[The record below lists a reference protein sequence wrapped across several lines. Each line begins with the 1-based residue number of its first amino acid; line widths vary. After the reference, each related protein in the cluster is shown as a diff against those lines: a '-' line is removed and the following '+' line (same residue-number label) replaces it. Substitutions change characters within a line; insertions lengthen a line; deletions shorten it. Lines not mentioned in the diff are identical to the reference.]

1 LLSLLSSVSVASLS
15 SLPSHYSLIPIALR
29 TFLHLPRRDII
40 QLSLFPLSFIP
51 CQPPHH
57 VNMPIR
63 IRLRA
68 PNGQHTLSLDD
79 NAAVSDLL
87 SAITT
92 STDLPLYELKW
103 NFPPQPLDPSLYGL
117 STLLK
122 DTDLKLN
129 GAQIMV
135 IAQATGDPSEAQPES
150 STQSSTQSPSAP
162 LSLQRKENPSLKDT
176 PEVFVADRAG
186 TVVLRVMPDDNSCMF
201 RAVGSAVLTDS
212 LDSMTELRSLVA
224 QAIQRD
230 PDYYN
235 EAILQRA
242 PDDYCKWIQYS
253 DSWGGGIEL
262 SILSQEFDIEIA
274 SINVQDL
281 RVDRFNEGKPRRCIL
296 VYSGIH
302 YDTIAFVPAGSPTFS
317 PDNDVK
323 LFDAGD
329 DVILQAAR
337 ELCGELKKQRY
348 YTDTQNF
355 DIKCNTCGWKGAGQ
369 QEAVQHA
376 NETGHYDFGE
386 GS

>member
-1 LLSLLSSVSVASLS
+1 
-15 SLPSHYSLIPIALR
+15 
-29 TFLHLPRRDII
+29 
-40 QLSLFPLSFIP
+40 
-51 CQPPHH
+51 
-57 VNMPIR
+57 MPIR

-68 PNGQHTLSLDD
+68 PNGQHTLALDD

-92 STDLPLYELKW
+92 STELPLYELKW

-135 IAQATGDPSEAQPES
+135 IAQATGDPSETKQDSQP
-150 STQSSTQSPSAP
+150 TTQSPSAP
-162 LSLQRKENPSLKDT
+162 LSLQRKEKAGLKDT
-176 PEVFVADRAG
+176 PEVPVPDRAG

-201 RAVGSAVLTDS
+201 RAVGSAVLTDT

-230 PDYYN
+230 QDQYN
-235 EAILQRA
+235 EAILQRT

-281 RVDRFNEGKPRRCIL
+281 RVDRFNEGKARRCIL

-302 YDTIAFVPAGSPTFS
+302 YDTIAFVPAGSSTFS
-317 PDNDVK
+317 PENDIK
-323 LFDAGD
+323 LFDTGD
-329 DVILQAAR
+329 EVILQAAR

-355 DIKCNTCGWKGAGQ
+355 DIKCNLCGWKGAGQ
-369 QEAVQHA
+369 TEAVTHA
-376 NETGHYDFGE
+376 NATGHYDFGE
-386 GS
+386 SS

>member
-1 LLSLLSSVSVASLS
+1 
-15 SLPSHYSLIPIALR
+15 
-29 TFLHLPRRDII
+29 
-40 QLSLFPLSFIP
+40 
-51 CQPPHH
+51 
-57 VNMPIR
+57 MPIR

-135 IAQATGDPSEAQPES
+135 IAQATGDPSEAKQES
-150 STQSSTQSPSAP
+150 QAATQSPSAP

-176 PEVFVADRAG
+176 PEVPVPDRAG

-235 EAILQRA
+235 EAILQRT

-281 RVDRFNEGKPRRCIL
+281 RVDRFNEGKARRCIL

-302 YDTIAFVPAGSPTFS
+302 YDTIAFVPAGASTFS
-317 PDNDVK
+317 SDNDVK

-355 DIKCNTCGWKGAGQ
+355 GIKCNTCGWTGAGQ
-369 QEAVQHA
+369 TKAVEHA
-376 NETGHYDFGE
+376 NETGQDDFGE
-386 GS
+386 SS

>member
-1 LLSLLSSVSVASLS
+1 
-15 SLPSHYSLIPIALR
+15 
-29 TFLHLPRRDII
+29 
-40 QLSLFPLSFIP
+40 
-51 CQPPHH
+51 
-57 VNMPIR
+57 MPIR

-87 SAITT
+87 SAISS
-92 STDLPLYELKW
+92 STDLPLFELKW
-103 NFPPQPLDPSLYGL
+103 NFPPQPLDPSLYGM

-129 GAQIMV
+129 GAQIIV
-135 IAQATGDPSEAQPES
+135 IAQATGDPSEQRQEEASEAAAH
-150 STQSSTQSPSAP
+150 QSQSQSAP
-162 LSLQRKENPSLKDT
+162 LSLQRKQASALKDT
-176 PEVFVADRAG
+176 PEVPVPDRGG

-235 EAILQRA
+235 EAILQRS
-242 PDDYCKWIQYS
+242 PDEYCKWISYS

-281 RVDRFNEGKPRRCIL
+281 RVDRFNEGKSRRCIL

-302 YDTIAFVPAGSPTFS
+302 YDTIALVPHGVSPL
-317 PDNDVK
+317 DAENDIK
-323 LFDAGD
+323 LFDARD
-329 DVILQAAR
+329 DLILEAAR
-337 ELCGELKKQRY
+337 QLCGELKKQHY
-348 YTDTQNF
+348 YTDTQKF
-355 DIKCNTCGWKGAGQ
+355 DIKCNTCGWKGAGEQ
-369 QEAVQHA
+369 GAVQHA
-376 NETGHYDFGE
+376 SETGHTDFGE
-386 GS
+386 AS